1 MTSDGI
7 LLTREPLMLDRK
19 EEMLAG
25 WQAAIEIW
33 IPWLPGLGLPPGG
46 ELGFPVRWDGGST
59 VHGYPPLR
67 ADAMKSKV
75 IRCFS

>member
-25 WQAAIEIW
+25 WRLRFAFGSLDARTGAATWWRVESPSGISSREIMTSEVSV
-33 IPWLPGLGLPPGG
+33 GG
-46 ELGFPVRWDGGST
+46 
-59 VHGYPPLR
+59 
-67 ADAMKSKV
+67 
-75 IRCFS
+75 